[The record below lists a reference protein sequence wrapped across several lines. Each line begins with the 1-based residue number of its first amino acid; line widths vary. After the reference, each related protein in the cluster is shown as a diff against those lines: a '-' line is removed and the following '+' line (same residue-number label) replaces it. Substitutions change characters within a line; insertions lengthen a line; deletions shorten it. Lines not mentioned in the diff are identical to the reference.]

1 MATTVPVV
9 TGYSP
14 FYSVFSSNL
23 SGGEASYNAVTS
35 RVGRASHEYNIALQM
50 SRPGFRNVRRTIR
63 SLLGAVAGGA
73 DAESYARVAAQ
84 TPFAP
89 ETAGGL
95 RTIET
100 FASQTGVTV
109 AADVTYINA
118 QIVDRLFNLS
128 PTLANYPADAS
139 GNGGGGKGGR

>member
-1 MATTVPVV
+1 MATTAPTV

-14 FYSVFSSNL
+14 FWSNVNTIPNGSEADYNSVTRS
-23 SGGEASYNAVTS
+23 
-35 RVGRASHEYNIALQM
+35 GRASHEYNIALAM
-50 SRPGFRNVRRTIR
+50 SRPGFRGVRRTIR
-63 SLLGAVAGGA
+63 ALLGASAGAA
-73 DAESYARVAAQ
+73 DTETYSRVTAQ

-89 ETAGGL
+89 ETLSGL
-95 RTIET
+95 RPIET
-100 FASQTGVTV
+100 ATVQSGVTT

-128 PTLANYPADAS
+128 PALASYPADAS